1 MATYGLVTNNFKL
14 FNAKQFKESLTEPA
28 NTIYYTFASKSQPF
42 ANSDTVITPN
52 NSTAQTYLDVGQQM
66 IFGKRVANADVVLM
80 IPRYDWATNTV
91 YTAYD
96 HDDGNL
102 FNEEFYVVVNESTE
116 YNVFKVLNNNG
127 GIPSTQAPS
136 KASTAANDHYYATS
150 DGYEWKYMYTIS
162 TTNWTKFATADFI
175 PVIPDADV
183 SGNAIAGAIDTVKV
197 VSGGSNY
204 DTSFGVGA
212 EEANVSL
219 RESFKDITVGG
230 NNYLF
235 DLSSNASSN
244 SDFYN
249 GSVIKIIAG
258 QGAGQVKRIVDYTVA
273 GDPQYKRI
281 EIASNTSQ
289 FGSLAGP
296 FSPKPD
302 GTSKLQITPSV
313 QIYGDGQSFIA
324 RALVNTTSSNS
335 IYKIEIV
342 NAGNGYT
349 YATANVTGNTG
360 GVANAAVI
368 RPIISPRGG
377 HGYDAEAELGAH
389 HLCISTTFANGEANT
404 ITTKNDY
411 RTIGLIRDVLFANVE
426 LTLTGSGNSFTVGEL
441 VTQTNTAATGYVT
454 YSSGTTLRLTNVVAG
469 MINGQTVTGAT
480 SSKVGNVASFEI
492 SNESKGFS
500 TFDNLT
506 KIVYSAINGSFANDE
521 LVYQT
526 SQDTTNGYFH
536 SVNTSTNTVYL
547 TNVKGNFTAGEGDVF
562 GVTSGASFTIQTVT
576 APDLVK
582 GSGEVLY
589 IENITA
595 IPRSNNQSETF
606 KFILEF

>member
-28 NTIYYTFASKSQPF
+28 NTIYYTFASKSQQF
-42 ANSDTVITPN
+42 ANSDTVIAPN

-80 IPRYDWATNTV
+80 IPRYDWTTNTV

-127 GIPSTQAPS
+127 GIPSNTAPS
-136 KASTAANDHYYATS
+136 KASTSEDDHYYATS

-162 TTNWTKFATADFI
+162 TSDWSKFATADFI
-175 PVIPDADV
+175 PVIPNVNV

-204 DTSFGVGA
+204 DTFFTGNFIDV
-212 EEANVSL
+212 
-219 RESFKDITVGG
+219 TVGG
-230 NNYLF
+230 NNFLY
-235 DLSSNASSN
+235 DLANTASGN
-244 SDFYN
+244 TDFFN
-249 GSVIKIIAG
+249 GSVIKIISG
-258 QGAGQVKRIVDYTVA
+258 NGAGQVKRIVDYNGTFR
-273 GDPQYKRI
+273 RI
-281 EIASNTSQ
+281 EIASNTAA
-289 FGSLAGP
+289 FGSLAGA

-302 GTSKLQITPSV
+302 SSSIFEITPSV

-324 RALVNTTSSNS
+324 RALVNTSSSNS
-335 IYKIEIV
+335 IYKIEII
-342 NAGNGYT
+342 NSGNGYT
-349 YATANVTGNTG
+349 YATANVSGNTG

-411 RTIGLIRDVLFANVE
+411 RTIGVIRDVLFANVE

-469 MINGQTVTGAT
+469 MINGQTVTGST
-480 SSKVGNVASFEI
+480 SSKIGNVASFEI
-492 SNESKGFS
+492 SNVSKGFN

-506 KIVYSAINGSFANDE
+506 KIVYSAINGSFSNDE

-526 SQDTTNGYFH
+526 SQSTTNGYFH

-562 GVTSGASFTIQTVT
+562 GTTSGASFTIQTVT
-576 APDLVK
+576 GPDLVK

>member
-28 NTIYYTFASKSQPF
+28 NTIYYTFASKSQQF
-42 ANSDTVITPN
+42 ANSDTVIAPN

-80 IPRYDWATNTV
+80 IPRYDWTTNTV

-96 HDDGNL
+96 HDNGNL

-127 GIPSTQAPS
+127 GIPSNTAPS
-136 KASTAANDHYYATS
+136 KASTSEDDHYYATS

-162 TTNWTKFATADFI
+162 TSDWSKFATADFI
-175 PVIPDADV
+175 PVISNANV

-204 DTSFGVGA
+204 DTFFTGNFIDV
-212 EEANVSL
+212 
-219 RESFKDITVGG
+219 TVGG
-230 NNYLF
+230 NNFLY
-235 DLSSNASSN
+235 DLANTASGN
-244 SDFYN
+244 TDFFN
-249 GSVIKIIAG
+249 GSVIKIISG
-258 QGAGQVKRIVDYTVA
+258 NGAGQVKRIVDYNGTFR
-273 GDPQYKRI
+273 RI
-281 EIASNTSQ
+281 EIASNTAA
-289 FGSLAGP
+289 FGSLAGA

-302 GTSKLQITPSV
+302 SSSIFEITPSV

-324 RALVNTTSSNS
+324 RALVNTSSSNS
-335 IYKIEIV
+335 IYKIEII
-342 NAGNGYT
+342 NSGNGYT
-349 YATANVTGNTG
+349 YATANVSGNTG

-411 RTIGLIRDVLFANVE
+411 RTIGVIRDVLFANVE

-469 MINGQTVTGAT
+469 MINGQTVTGST

-492 SNESKGFS
+492 SNVSKGFN

-506 KIVYSAINGSFANDE
+506 KIVYSAINGSFSNDE

-526 SQDTTNGYFH
+526 SQSSTNGYFH

-562 GVTSGASFTIQTVT
+562 GTTSGASFTIQTVT

-595 IPRSNNQSETF
+595 IPRSNNQSEAF

>member
-42 ANSDTVITPN
+42 ANSDTVIAPN

-136 KASTAANDHYYATS
+136 KASTSEDDHYYATS

-162 TTNWTKFATADFI
+162 TSDWAKFATADFV
-175 PVIPDADV
+175 PVIPNANV

-204 DTSFGVGA
+204 DTTFTGNFIDV
-212 EEANVSL
+212 
-219 RESFKDITVGG
+219 TVGG
-230 NNYLF
+230 NNFLF
-235 DLSSNASSN
+235 DLANTASSN
-244 SDFYN
+244 TDFYN
-249 GSVIKIIAG
+249 GSVIKITSG
-258 QGAGQVKRIVDYTVA
+258 TGSGQVKRIVDYNGTFR
-273 GDPQYKRI
+273 RI
-281 EIASNTSQ
+281 EIASNTTA
-289 FGSLAGP
+289 FGSLAGA

-302 GTSKLQITPSV
+302 SSSQFEITPSV

-324 RALVNTTSSNS
+324 RALVNTSSSNS
-335 IYKIEIV
+335 IYKIEII
-342 NAGNGYT
+342 NSGNGYT
-349 YATANVTGNTG
+349 YATANVSGNTG
-360 GVANAAVI
+360 GVANSAVI

-411 RTIGLIRDVLFANVE
+411 RTIGVIRDVLFANVE

-469 MINGQTVTGAT
+469 IINGQTVTGST

-562 GVTSGASFTIQTVT
+562 GTTTGASFTIQTVT

>member
-28 NTIYYTFASKSQPF
+28 NTIYYTFASKSQQF
-42 ANSDTVITPN
+42 ANSDTVIAPN

-80 IPRYDWATNTV
+80 IPRYDWTTNTV

-127 GIPSTQAPS
+127 GIPSNTAPS
-136 KASTAANDHYYATS
+136 KASTSEDDHYYATS

-162 TTNWTKFATADFI
+162 TSNFASFATADFI
-175 PVIPDADV
+175 PVIPNANV

-204 DTSFGVGA
+204 DTTFTGNFIDV
-212 EEANVSL
+212 
-219 RESFKDITVGG
+219 TVGG
-230 NNYLF
+230 NNFLY
-235 DLSSNASSN
+235 DLANTASGN
-244 SDFYN
+244 TDFFN
-249 GSVIKIIAG
+249 GSVIKIISG
-258 QGAGQVKRIVDYTVA
+258 NGAGQVKRIVDYNGTFR
-273 GDPQYKRI
+273 RI
-281 EIASNTSQ
+281 EIASNTAA
-289 FGSLAGP
+289 FGSLAGA

-302 GTSKLQITPSV
+302 SSSIFEITPSV

-324 RALVNTTSSNS
+324 RALVNTSSSNS
-335 IYKIEIV
+335 IYKIEII
-342 NAGNGYT
+342 NSGNGYT
-349 YATANVTGNTG
+349 YATANVSGNTG

-411 RTIGLIRDVLFANVE
+411 RTIGVIRDVLFANVE

-469 MINGQTVTGAT
+469 MINGQTVTGST
-480 SSKVGNVASFEI
+480 SSKIGNVASFEI
-492 SNESKGFS
+492 SNVSKGFN

-506 KIVYSAINGSFANDE
+506 KIVYSAINGSFSNDE

-526 SQDTTNGYFH
+526 SQSTTNGYFH

-562 GVTSGASFTIQTVT
+562 GTTSGASFTIQTVT
-576 APDLVK
+576 GPDLVK

>member
-28 NTIYYTFASKSQPF
+28 NTIYYTFASKSVPF
-42 ANSDTVITPN
+42 SNSDTVIAPN

-66 IFGKRVANADVVLM
+66 ILGKRVANTDVVLM
-80 IPRYDWATNTV
+80 IPRYDWTTNTI

-102 FNEEFYVVVNESTE
+102 FNEQFYVVVDETSE

-136 KASTAANDHYYATS
+136 KASTSANDHYYATS
-150 DGYEWKYMYTIS
+150 DGYEWKYMYTI
-162 TTNWTKFATADFI
+162 TTSDWSKFATAEFV
-175 PVIPDADV
+175 PVIPNADV
-183 SGNAIAGAIDTVKV
+183 SGNAISGSIDTVKV

-204 DTSFGVGA
+204 DTSYSGNFIDV
-212 EEANVSL
+212 
-219 RESFKDITVGG
+219 TVGG
-230 NNYLF
+230 NNFLF
-235 DLSSNASSN
+235 DLANTASAN
-244 SDFYN
+244 TDFYN
-249 GSVIKIIAG
+249 GSMIKITSG
-258 QGAGQVKRIVDYTVA
+258 TGSGQVKRIVDYNGTFR
-273 GDPQYKRI
+273 RI
-281 EIASNTSQ
+281 EIASNTTA

-302 GTSKLQITPSV
+302 SSSLFEITPSV
-313 QIYGDGQSFIA
+313 LIYGDGQGFIA

-342 NAGNGYT
+342 NSGNGYT

-389 HLCISTTFANGEANT
+389 HLCISTTFSNSESST
-404 ITTKNDY
+404 ITINNDY
-411 RTIGLIRDVLFANVE
+411 RTVGIIRDVLFANVE

-441 VTQTNTAATGYVT
+441 VTQTNTSATGYVD
-454 YSSGTTLRLTNVVAG
+454 YSSGTILRLTNAVPGFVTS
-469 MINGQTVTGAT
+469 QTVTGST
-480 SSKVGNVASFEI
+480 SSKIGNVASFEI
-492 SNESKGFS
+492 SNVTKNFN
-500 TFDNLT
+500 TFDGLT
-506 KIVYSAINGSFANDE
+506 KIVYSAINGTFSNDE
-521 LVYQT
+521 IVYQT
-526 SQDTTNGYFH
+526 SQDVTNGYFH
-536 SVNTSTNTVYL
+536 SINTTSSTVYL
-547 TNVKGNFTAGEGDVF
+547 TNVKGNFTAGEG
-562 GVTSGASFTIQTVT
+562 GVIGSSSGATLTIQSVT
-576 APDLVK
+576 KSDIVK

-589 IENITA
+589 IENITP

>member
-28 NTIYYTFASKSQPF
+28 NTIYYTFASKSQQF
-42 ANSDTVITPN
+42 ANSDTVIAPN

-80 IPRYDWATNTV
+80 IPRYDWTTNTV

-127 GIPSTQAPS
+127 GIPSNTAPS
-136 KASTAANDHYYATS
+136 KASTSEDDHYYATS

-162 TTNWTKFATADFI
+162 TSDWSKFATADFI
-175 PVIPDADV
+175 PVIPNVNV

-197 VSGGSNY
+197 VSGGSKY
-204 DTSFGVGA
+204 DTFFTGNFIDV
-212 EEANVSL
+212 
-219 RESFKDITVGG
+219 TVGG
-230 NNYLF
+230 NNFLY
-235 DLSSNASSN
+235 DLANTASGN
-244 SDFYN
+244 TDFFN
-249 GSVIKIIAG
+249 GSVIKIISG
-258 QGAGQVKRIVDYTVA
+258 NGAGQVKRIVDYNGTFR
-273 GDPQYKRI
+273 RI
-281 EIASNTSQ
+281 EIASNTAA
-289 FGSLAGP
+289 FGSLAGA

-302 GTSKLQITPSV
+302 SSSIFEITPSV

-324 RALVNTTSSNS
+324 RALVNTSSSNS
-335 IYKIEIV
+335 IYKIEII
-342 NAGNGYT
+342 NSGNGYT
-349 YATANVTGNTG
+349 YATANVSGNTG

-411 RTIGLIRDVLFANVE
+411 RTIGVIRDVLFANVE

-469 MINGQTVTGAT
+469 MINGQTVTGST
-480 SSKVGNVASFEI
+480 SSKIGNVASFEI
-492 SNESKGFS
+492 SNVSKGFN

-506 KIVYSAINGSFANDE
+506 KIVYSAINGSFSNDE

-526 SQDTTNGYFH
+526 SQSTTNGYFH

-547 TNVKGNFTAGEGDVF
+547 TNVKGNFTAGQGDVF
-562 GVTSGASFTIQTVT
+562 GTTSGASFTIQTVT
-576 APDLVK
+576 GPDLVK